1 LKRQKTGYLAAW
13 ILAAAIG
20 AGLPL
25 SAQVRIGYVNS
36 EKIISAYKPA
46 VDAQKKLA
54 EFRDSVIQ
62 EMNRMQE
69 EIRNTQE
76 TLKTQSM
83 MLTPAAKDKKE
94 QELQNLVVQIQQFEQ
109 DKNQELVTKNNELLK
124 PVYDQITASIKK
136 IGESQ
141 NYDFIFDIIQG
152 NLLWAKDKH
161 DITDSLISTLE
172 KEKPGSVVKTG
183 Q

>member
-1 LKRQKTGYLAAW
+1 MKQKRSVRIVLFVLLAA
-13 ILAAAIG
+13 LG
-20 AGLPL
+20 MGLPL
-25 SAQVRIGYVNS
+25 SAQVKIGYVNS
-36 EKIISAYKPA
+36 EQIISSYKPA
-46 VDAQKKLA
+46 IDAQKKLA

-76 TLKTQSM
+76 QLKTQSM
-83 MLTPAAKDKKE
+83 MLTQAAKDKKE
-94 QELQNLVVQIQQFEQ
+94 QDLQNLVVQIQQFEQ
-109 DKNQELVTKNNELLK
+109 DKNQELIAKNNELLK

-141 NYDFIFDIIQG
+141 GYDFIFDIIQG

-161 DITDSLISTLE
+161 DITSTLMSTLE
-172 KEKPGSVVKTG
+172 KEKPGSIVKAG